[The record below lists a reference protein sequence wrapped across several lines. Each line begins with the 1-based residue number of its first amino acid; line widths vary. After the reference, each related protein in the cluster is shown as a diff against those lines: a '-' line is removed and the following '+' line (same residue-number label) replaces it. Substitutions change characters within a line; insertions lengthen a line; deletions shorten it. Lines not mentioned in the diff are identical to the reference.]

1 MELPRHRPG
10 RLRPAWSP
18 PAVGRCLPGLDF
30 LSGTGPKHKAMVRD
44 FKRAAIYQAPLSGR
58 ITTEQRVVKG
68 SYCVFVLGVGVS
80 ELFVKVLLRILITVY
95 LMDGFQGF
103 R

>member
-1 MELPRHRPG
+1 M
-10 RLRPAWSP
+10 
-18 PAVGRCLPGLDF
+18 
-30 LSGTGPKHKAMVRD
+30 
-44 FKRAAIYQAPLSGR
+44 
-58 ITTEQRVVKG
+58 VKG

-95 LMDGFQGF
+95 LIHGFQGF